1 MQKQR
6 RWLKAAIIASAV
18 PQPPMPWHRG
28 QRRQPTIIRGLA
40 TLAIRQLPQTQ
51 R

>member
-1 MQKQR
+1 MQKQH

-18 PQPPMPWHRG
+18 PQPPLPWHRG
-28 QRRQPTIIRGLA
+28 QRRQPTLIRGLA
-40 TLAIRQLPQTQ
+40 TLAIRPMQPLQ